1 VASGGASAIKEALR
15 NIRRG
20 TPTRGAEEPGAAINV
35 YVGAA
40 QPGPGSEVHGEA
52 TDKDPTLP
60 GRTRGGDR
68 RGDYSLDDDDD
79 EEG

>member
-1 VASGGASAIKEALR
+1 MASGGTSAIKEALR

-20 TPTRGAEEPGAAINV
+20 TPTREAEEPGAAINV

-40 QPGPGSEVHGEA
+40 QPSSDEA
-52 TDKDPTLP
+52 SAYPD
-60 GRTRGGDR
+60 
-68 RGDYSLDDDDD
+68 SIDDDDD